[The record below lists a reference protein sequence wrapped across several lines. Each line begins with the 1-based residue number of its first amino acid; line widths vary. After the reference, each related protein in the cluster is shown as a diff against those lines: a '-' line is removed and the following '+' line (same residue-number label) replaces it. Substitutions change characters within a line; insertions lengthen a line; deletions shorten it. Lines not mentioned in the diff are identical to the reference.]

1 MLRHCG
7 GNVTTIAAMRSCC
20 DDLWQ
25 SFNKIVVLFDLVS
38 GCLGN
43 PRRATFVACAVVYGS
58 WLTLDPG
65 GQLLLLLPIRHLLTA
80 DAAGPGSGFV
90 VSMAAVWDSSH
101 TPGTAGVPVLF
112 GWHIYRQRFR
122 RLSPLTGVRH
132 SSVRLWFRM
141 LTFRPRIHPLSC
153 LPAACLLGKARF
165 LRGASEAG
173 AHLLLQRR
181 ALFQTAVLPV
191 FASCCQGRPLSR
203 V

>member
-65 GQLLLLLPIRHLLTA
+65 GQLLLLLPVRHLLIV
-80 DAAGPGSGFV
+80 DAAGPGFGFV
-90 VSMAAVWDSSH
+90 VSMAAVWHSSH
-101 TPGTAGVPVLF
+101 TPRDCWGF
-112 GWHIYRQRFR
+112 C
-122 RLSPLTGVRH
+122 S
-132 SSVRLWFRM
+132 
-141 LTFRPRIHPLSC
+141 
-153 LPAACLLGKARF
+153 
-165 LRGASEAG
+165 LRV
-173 AHLLLQRR
+173 AHLPSTISSAESFDWGQ
-181 ALFQTAVLPV
+181 ALIGEVVVSDADFSSTHPSFILFTGSVPAWQSTVL
-191 FASCCQGRPLSR
+191 AWCLRSWGPL
-203 V
+203 VAAA